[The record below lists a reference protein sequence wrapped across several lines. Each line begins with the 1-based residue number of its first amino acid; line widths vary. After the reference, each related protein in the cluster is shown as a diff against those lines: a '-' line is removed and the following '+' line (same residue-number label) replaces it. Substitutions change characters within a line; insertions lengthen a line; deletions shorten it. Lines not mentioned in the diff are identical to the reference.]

1 MTQPRRAPL
10 RYALAMARAVWTG
23 SLSFG
28 LVTIPVRLYPATE
41 PKDVRFHLMDAHGR
55 RVRYRRFVSEEEPP
69 EPRWEMPEA
78 RETEPAPS
86 EAAPEQEI
94 QRPAPPDNDVGSDEQ
109 EIAFDDLM
117 RGYETEDGRVVMLS
131 REEVESARPE
141 RSRTIDIED
150 FVALSDIDPVYFEK
164 SYHLAPRARGEMPY
178 ALLLRAME
186 RAGRV
191 GIGRFVLRTKPHL
204 VAIRPT
210 EGVLGLETLYFGD
223 EVRDGREVVFGLD
236 GIDVSD
242 RELDMAEMLIETM
255 KTEWNPAAYSDTY
268 REELLQRISEK
279 TPIEATEESATRG
292 SGGHVEELMQA
303 LKASVEAAKG
313 KKRTSKKR
321 PA

>member
-1 MTQPRRAPL
+1 
-10 RYALAMARAVWTG
+10 MARAVWTG

-41 PKDVRFHLMDAHGR
+41 PKDVRFHLMDAYGR
-55 RVRYRRFVSEEEPP
+55 RVRYRRFVSEEEPQGP
-69 EPRWEMPEA
+69 TWEMPEA

-86 EAAPEQEI
+86 EAAREQEA
-94 QRPAPPDNDVGSDEQ
+94 QRLASTGHDAGSNEE

-131 REEVESARPE
+131 RDEVESARPE

-164 SYHLAPRARGEMPY
+164 SYHLAPQAAGEKPY

-210 EGVLGLETLYFGD
+210 EGVLGLETLFFGD
-223 EVRDGREVVFGLD
+223 EVRDGREVVYGLD
-236 GIDVSD
+236 GIDLST
-242 RELDMAEMLIETM
+242 RELEMAEMLIETM

-279 TPIEATEESATRG
+279 APTEARQEAATRG

-303 LKASVEAAKG
+303 LKASVEAAKSRKG
-313 KKRTSKKR
+313 TSKKR

>member
-1 MTQPRRAPL
+1 
-10 RYALAMARAVWTG
+10 MARAVWTG

-41 PKDVRFHLMDAHGR
+41 PKDVRFHLMDAQGR
-55 RVRYRRFVSEEEPP
+55 RVRYRRFVSEEEPSGST
-69 EPRWEMPEA
+69 WEMPDAPKTESPPSQGA
-78 RETEPAPS
+78 RKGES
-86 EAAPEQEI
+86 GS
-94 QRPAPPDNDVGSDEQ
+94 PAPPNHDVGSDEQ
-109 EIAFDDLM
+109 GIAFDDLM

-131 REEVESARPE
+131 RDEVESARPE

-164 SYHLAPRARGEMPY
+164 SYHLAPQAGGEKPY
-178 ALLLRAME
+178 ALLLRTME

-210 EGVLGLETLYFGD
+210 EGVLGLETLFFGD
-223 EVRDGREVVFGLD
+223 EVRDGREVVWGLD
-236 GIDVSD
+236 GIDLSD
-242 RELDMAEMLIETM
+242 RELEMAEMLIETM

-279 TPIEATEESATRG
+279 APIEVTQEAATRG

-303 LKASVEAAKG
+303 LKASVEAAKS
-313 KKRTSKKR
+313 KKGTSKKR

>member
-1 MTQPRRAPL
+1 
-10 RYALAMARAVWTG
+10 
-23 SLSFG
+23 LSFG

-55 RVRYRRFVSEEEPP
+55 RVRFRRFVSEEEPP
-69 EPRWEMPEA
+69 EPTWEMREAPETKPPPSEGA
-78 RETEPAPS
+78 RE
-86 EAAPEQEI
+86 QESS
-94 QRPAPPDNDVGSDEQ
+94 RPAPPDHDVESAEQ
-109 EIAFDDLM
+109 EIAYEDLM

-131 REEVESARPE
+131 RDEVESVRPE
-141 RSRTIDIED
+141 RSRTIEIED
-150 FVALSDIDPVYFEK
+150 FVALADIDPVYFEK
-164 SYHLAPRARGEMPY
+164 SYHVAPQTGGEKPY

-186 RAGRV
+186 NAGRV

-210 EGVLGLETLYFGD
+210 EGVLGLETLFFGD
-223 EVRDGREVVFGLD
+223 EVRDGRELVWGLD
-236 GIDVSD
+236 GIDLSD
-242 RELDMAEMLIETM
+242 REVQMAEMLIETM

-279 TPIEATEESATRG
+279 APLEARPEAATRG

-303 LKASVEAAKG
+303 LKASVEAAKS
-313 KKRTSKKR
+313 KKGTSKKR